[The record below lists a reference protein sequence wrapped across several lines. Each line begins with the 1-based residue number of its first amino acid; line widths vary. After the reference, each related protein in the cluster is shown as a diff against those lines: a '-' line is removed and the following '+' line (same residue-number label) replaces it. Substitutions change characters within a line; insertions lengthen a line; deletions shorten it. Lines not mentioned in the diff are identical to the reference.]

1 MQLPSNSGAEATTT
15 VRSAWGGHEPGR
27 VTANPNLLDLQRF
40 KRHLCNCLPRCVDD
54 NLEGVRLLA
63 VDGASQRRA
72 LSVSDHH
79 GKISPSTDIVLKGM
93 RMKLQQGR
101 RPARL
106 HVAGV
111 TVVCRTIA
119 DLTRTCHI
127 PSYLSVVV
135 GKQALISKLELA
147 FIVGTSEEL
156 VAVKVNDTVG
166 QLLLL
171 LRESHLDATYVEVCL
186 VFHDNLRKLLHHLI
200 FAAREMLRLRRQRC
214 AAVTL
219 EDSELQAIFWPFAIS
234 SHNFQEGRFLRFELL
249 RAFFAIGQRK
259 QAKER
264 A

>member
-1 MQLPSNSGAEATTT
+1 MLFDILITALQELRIVAFGIRMQLPSNSGAEATTT

-186 VFHDNLRKLLHHLI
+186 VFHLRI
-200 FAAREMLRLRRQRC
+200 FG
-214 AAVTL
+214 
-219 EDSELQAIFWPFAIS
+219 S
-234 SHNFQEGRFLRFELL
+234 SVHEGVH
-249 RAFFAIGQRK
+249 ASSTWQNKGK
-259 QAKER
+259 V
-264 A
+264 